1 MTISLLLDHVRACFA
16 LLTGARNTKFQR
28 GLIYL
33 WNPATRQVKDI
44 SKYTIIIDRNLDD
57 HNVCFGFGFDIASS
71 DYKVVRIVT
80 DKRRF
85 ISRFEVYSLNDNSWK
100 EIEVEFKFRVLRS
113 FCPPVVKGLFYWFID
128 FSHPQNKA
136 LFRLMCIRDL
146 KCYNIFE
153 FKQSL
158 ALTEILRNGDIN
170 IRILD
175 DDRRWIEK
183 FTITKPSRMKDIV
196 GCLKTGEFV
205 GQTIIGGELFLFD
218 SEIEITQ

>member
-1 MTISLLLDHVRACFA
+1 M
-16 LLTGARNTKFQR
+16 
-28 GLIYL
+28 IY
-33 WNPATRQVKDI
+33 
-44 SKYTIIIDRNLDD
+44 
-57 HNVCFGFGFDIASS
+57 
-71 DYKVVRIVT
+71 
-80 DKRRF
+80 
-85 ISRFEVYSLNDNSWK
+85 NSWK

-128 FSHPQNKA
+128 FLHPRNRALVSFDVHNEKFCKISLPDGNKP
-136 LFRLMCIRDL
+136 L
-146 KCYNIFE
+146 KSYNIFE

-183 FTITKPSRMKDIV
+183 FTITKPSVMKDIV

-205 GQTIIGGELFLFD
+205 GQTIIGGELFLYD
-218 SEIEITQ
+218 SVNDVVKYSQLRLYALRIYNYSESLLNLNYPNGIFPKKLLRYAFL